1 MRIPRPLDM
10 SCDKHSELRNGS
22 WDVQISGETSA
33 EDSPPQIHVA
43 SDMTRGI
50 VDKSTIVVRPKY
62 VCLVTVDGFESA
74 DVIDVNPKKCIM
86 LVSWTI

>member
-1 MRIPRPLDM
+1 MRIPRPLEM

-22 WDVQISGETSA
+22 WDTQISGETSA

-50 VDKSTIVVRPKY
+50 VDRSTIVVRPKY
-62 VCLVTVDGFESA
+62 VFGALFGDS
-74 DVIDVNPKKCIM
+74 
-86 LVSWTI
+86 